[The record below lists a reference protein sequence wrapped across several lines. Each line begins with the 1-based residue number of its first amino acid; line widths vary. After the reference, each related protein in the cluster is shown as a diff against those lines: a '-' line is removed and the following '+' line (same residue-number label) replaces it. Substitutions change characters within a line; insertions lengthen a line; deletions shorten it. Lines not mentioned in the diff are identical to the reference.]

1 MERSLDFMTSIMTSA
16 KPPFTAGP
24 VPEGQELFLD
34 VDNLFDAFV
43 SANAEG
49 AITAWN
55 RQAEDTFGWTRPEA
69 MGRPISQLIVPAR
82 NGQFLKRTLGQVFTA
97 REALSQ
103 KAGAQRIRTRLTAL
117 HRDGKEFETE
127 VIIFPMPAPS
137 SNSVGLMVRQM
148 GQRTFNEAEA
158 GQRHHDLMDQLWESY
173 VETDLRGQVIF
184 VNKAYCKMHGVSAE
198 DREGTHYK
206 TLYSPEMTSKF
217 REVYSQ
223 VYRTGEPAKLDYSM
237 TLHNGR
243 EVFNE
248 QSISLRRDAQGNPVM
263 FMTIV
268 RDAFERHQY
277 EMDLV
282 KARQAAETANKT
294 KDEFL
299 ANMSHEIRT
308 PLNGVIGMIELAGDP
323 SLSSQHAE
331 FIALAGSAAS
341 SLLSVVNDILDFS
354 KIAAGKLEL
363 ERTEFDL
370 TETVAQALGIM
381 SLNALKKGLSLSSH
395 LAPDVPRFVLG
406 DPVRLK
412 QVLLNLLG
420 NAIKFT
426 RHGQVALRV
435 QLEKTQEGKAELK
448 FSITDSG
455 IGIPPEKQEMIFEAF
470 SQADASTTRQFGGT
484 GLGLVIA
491 SRIVQLMEGKLW
503 VESEIDKG
511 STFHFTAILEIASGL
526 RPAEPVVTGFVPAA
540 SRSLRILLAEDNVVN
555 QRLAVWLLKR
565 LGHQVVVAATG
576 VEALA
581 KLKEQTFDLVF
592 MDVQM
597 PEMDGFTA
605 AAAIRLLE
613 KGTGARMPIVAMTA
627 HAMKG
632 DRERCL
638 DAGMDDYIS
647 KPISAQSIQ
656 ATLARVVQ

>member
-1 MERSLDFMTSIMTSA
+1 MERNVDFVTPIMTSA

-43 SANAEG
+43 SADAEG
-49 AITAWN
+49 DITAWN
-55 RQAEDTFGWTRPEA
+55 RQAVDTFGWTRQEA
-69 MGRPISQLIVPAR
+69 MGRPIWQLIVPAR
-82 NGQFLKRTLGQVFTA
+82 NGQSLKRTLGQLFTTSESA
-97 REALSQ
+97 
-103 KAGAQRIRTRLTAL
+103 AQRIRTRLTAL

-127 VIIFPMPAPS
+127 VIIFPMPSPS
-137 SNSVGLMVRQM
+137 SNSVGLIARQM
-148 GQRTFNEAEA
+148 GLRPFNETEAE
-158 GQRHHDLMDQLWESY
+158 QRHHDLMDQLWESY

-184 VNKAYCKMHGVSAE
+184 VNKAYCKMHGVSRD
-198 DREGTHYK
+198 DREGAHYK
-206 TLYSPEMTSKF
+206 TLYTPEMTSKF
-217 REVYSQ
+217 REVYSG

-277 EMDLV
+277 EMELV
-282 KARQAAETANKT
+282 KARQAAEAANKT

-308 PLNGVIGMIELAGDP
+308 PLNGVIGMLELAGDP
-323 SLSSQHAE
+323 GLSSQHAE
-331 FIALAGSAAS
+331 FIGLAGSAAG
-341 SLLSVVNDILDFS
+341 SLLSVVNDILDYS

-370 TETVAQALGIM
+370 ADTVAQALGIM
-381 SLNALKKGLSLSSH
+381 SLNALKKGLSLTSH
-395 LAPDVPRFVLG
+395 LTPDVPRFVLG

-426 RHGQVALRV
+426 RHGQIALNV
-435 QLEKTQEGKAELK
+435 QLEKAQQGKAELK

-455 IGIPPEKQEMIFEAF
+455 IGIPPEKQKMIFEAF

-491 SRIVQLMEGKLW
+491 SRIVQFMGGNLW

-511 STFHFTAILEIASGL
+511 STFHFTAILDIADGPGL
-526 RPAEPVVTGFVPAA
+526 QPAGPVPAERVTAA
-540 SRSLRILLAEDNVVN
+540 SRELKILLAEDNLVN
-555 QRLAVWLLKR
+555 QKLAVWLLKK
-565 LGHQVVVAATG
+565 LGHQVVVAGNG

-581 KLKEQTFDLVF
+581 RLKEQTFDLVF

-656 ATLARVVQ
+656 ATLARVLQ